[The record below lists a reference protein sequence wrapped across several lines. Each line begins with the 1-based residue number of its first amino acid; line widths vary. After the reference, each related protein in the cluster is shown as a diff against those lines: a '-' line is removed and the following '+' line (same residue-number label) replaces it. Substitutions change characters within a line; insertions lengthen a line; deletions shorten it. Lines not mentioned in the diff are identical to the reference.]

1 MLLDLAAL
9 SFPLPLQDKYW
20 EISVGHNVNLLT
32 ALLDF
37 RKKKNSLIL
46 NSDNCVPEVVVSVV
60 LTVYARFKL

>member
-20 EISVGHNVNLLT
+20 GISVGHNMNLLT